1 MSEIRVSA
9 LEVNRS
15 FSQLKVWHYQ
25 ITLLEEMSERDT
37 ITQVTRRCART
48 AAFFNNYLPVTDLGD
63 FSLIAAAPLH
73 NLDHKDFTL
82 DFIGEGLIHSEN
94 TGQREAIQRLLNQD
108 VYQGAL
114 HMVRQ
119 TALNESSI
127 QQGVTRNSTGLVELT
142 DSAPSSRVKYQ
153 SDYLDVFQSV
163 ILSPQ
168 ILADGTALI
177 ACHLKHALLAK
188 PEITLDW
195 VLKKRQGWLPHLQR
209 VRHTYADSSGKLISA
224 RLLGL
229 AADKNPL
236 SLLAGLNKSL
246 LDYHFEKGNF
256 HPRDRQLI
264 ENTSVVQVAY
274 GNNNKPLDHLA
285 ALLRPLFD
293 FDTLQRVDDQL
304 LNRVAQGLKW
314 PMMDRIQASHQRF
327 ASLHLP
333 HFRASLIKMK
343 SQGVQTR
350 NIRPNFRLRFSNSW
364 GTSEKEVLSKKA
376 FAPMQRHKIT
386 CIPVGQQFHPGT
398 LSNHF
403 HQTRNACQ
411 KLSPTPLSEWKG
423 LTGQAV
429 ISSPEELDQRLAKSP
444 QQNALLLIAL
454 NGQSDKASIR
464 NVAYRHGL
472 ACQFMRTDHP
482 SKTYNAS
489 YYGNLAAG
497 VFSKAGGTLCSVDQ
511 MPGNTDLF
519 IGIDMG
525 GVSQRAPGSAF
536 LFTRNGTQLGWQLT
550 DLQPGEKLSD
560 QLLADLIEKSL
571 RDYQKMHSDQNPGGI
586 TLHRDG
592 RFFESLEV
600 IKSLEDKHGVT
611 INVLE
616 VIKSGAPVLFR
627 AQDNTATNPLVG
639 DCLEFTGLD
648 EMILST
654 YSGEELGRS
663 WGNKVSVRPL
673 RLRKR
678 YGVESLEAL
687 AQQVLTLSRIHGASL
702 YRHPRLPVTTHHAD
716 RFATLRQE
724 CNLDDLA
731 RMDRNCPVY
740 L

>member
-9 LEVNRS
+9 LEINRS
-15 FSQLKVWHYQ
+15 FSQLKVWYYQ
-25 ITLLEEMSERDT
+25 ITLLNGMSEHENA
-37 ITQVTRRCART
+37 TQVTRRCARG
-48 AAFFNNYLPVTDLGD
+48 AAYFNDYLPVTDLGD
-63 FSLIAAAPLH
+63 FTLIALAPLH
-73 NLDHKDFTL
+73 HLDHKDFTL
-82 DFIGEGLIHSEN
+82 LFTGEGLIRSEN
-94 TGQREAIQRLLNQD
+94 ADHREAMQRLLNQD

-114 HMVRQ
+114 EMVRQ
-119 TALNESSI
+119 AALNESAI
-127 QQGVTRNSTGLVELT
+127 QQEVSRNSAKLVELT
-142 DSAPSSRVKYQ
+142 DSKPSSRVQYQ

-163 ILSPQ
+163 TLSPQ
-168 ILADGTALI
+168 VLADGTALI
-177 ACHLKHALLAK
+177 ACHLKHSLLAK

-195 VLKKRQGWLPHLQR
+195 VIKKRKSWLPHLQR
-209 VRHTYADSSGKLISA
+209 VRHTYADPSGKSLSA
-224 RLLGL
+224 KFLGL
-229 AADKNPL
+229 ALDKSPL
-236 SLLAGLNKSL
+236 SLIAGLNKSL
-246 LDYHFEKGNF
+246 LDYHFENSNF
-256 HPRDRQLI
+256 HPKDRQLI
-264 ENTSVVQVAY
+264 EATSVVQVAY
-274 GNNNKPLDHLA
+274 GNSKPLDHLA

-293 FDTLQRVDDQL
+293 FDTLQRVDDRL
-304 LNRVAQGLKW
+304 LNKIAQGLKW
-314 PMMDRIQASHQRF
+314 PMMQRINASHQRF
-327 ASLHLP
+327 ASLYLP
-333 HFRASLIKMK
+333 NLQAPLVKIK
-343 SQGVQTR
+343 SHGVKAR

-364 GTSEKEVLSKKA
+364 GTSEKEVLYKKA
-376 FAPMQRHKIT
+376 FAPMQRQQIT
-386 CIPVGQQFHPGT
+386 CIAVGQHFHPDA

-411 KLSPTPLSEWKG
+411 KLSPTLLSEWKG
-423 LTGQAV
+423 LLGQIV
-429 ISSPEELDQRLAKSP
+429 ISSPAELDQRLARSP

-454 NGQSDKASIR
+454 NEQADKASIR

-472 ACQFMRTDHP
+472 ACQFMRIDHP
-482 SKTYNAS
+482 SRTYNDN

-511 MPGNTDLF
+511 MPGITDLF

-536 LFTRNGTQLGWQLT
+536 LFTRKGTQLGWQLT

-560 QLLADLIEKSL
+560 QVLADLIEKSL
-571 RDYQKMHSDQNPGGI
+571 RDYQRVHSGQKPSGI

-592 RFFESLEV
+592 RFFESLEA
-600 IKSLEDKHGVT
+600 IKRLEDKHGVT

-616 VIKSGAPVLFR
+616 VIKSGAPVLFQ
-627 AQDNTATNPLVG
+627 AQNNTATNPQIG
-639 DCLEFTGLD
+639 DCIEFTGLD

-678 YGVESLEAL
+678 YGVESLETL
-687 AQQVLTLSRIHGASL
+687 AQQVLILSRIHGASL

-731 RMDRNCPVY
+731 HMDRTCPVY